1 MLYRRLIE
9 DHIDN
14 PSIVLSNGRQDYT
27 IRQIHE
33 AVKGYRFMFRKQR
46 LRKGDRVAVV
56 DSDPLRVAFALLAC
70 VAEGCI
76 CVPLSDCLDSDSRRE
91 ILENCTPSL
100 VVDSDPPSTPPVDDT
115 RVLQTK
121 DTAVYLIYTSGSTGT
136 PKGVIGCQKQIFF
149 CCEAILSRLKLNRSD
164 RILCSLPLS
173 FDYGMYQ
180 IFLTLFSGAF
190 LFLDDSRMLQQIPY
204 FLRHQAITV
213 FPTIPTVGN
222 LLLKT
227 TRLCADTA
235 PDLRS
240 ITFTGEVLPVSLI
253 HEFYARLPMTHLI
266 PMYGLTECKRVCVMP
281 PGREDKV
288 LAGSCGRPLDG
299 VAVRLEHV
307 DAETGIG
314 ELIVE
319 GSNVMEGYWGLSGG
333 DGDTFFVDPDSKKRC
348 VRTNDLFRIDAE
360 GFLFFCGRKNDILKI
375 RGYRVSSSWIE
386 NRFRL
391 CRGVLEVA
399 VIALPD
405 AFSGERAV
413 AVLHVNDPASRQEAW
428 ACRGSLPS
436 YLRNMQLIFTEHSL
450 PRNRNGKIDRKAL
463 RSAVEES

>member
-9 DHIDN
+9 DHIDD
-14 PSIVLSNGRQDYT
+14 PGIVLSNGTQDYT

-33 AVKGYRFMFRKQR
+33 AVKGYRSIFREHH

-56 DSDPLRVAFALLAC
+56 DSDPVRVAFTLLGC
-70 VAEGCI
+70 IAEGCI
-76 CVPLSDCLDSDSRRE
+76 CVPLSDCLDPDSRRE
-91 ILENCTPSL
+91 ILESCTPAL
-100 VVDSDPPSTPPVDDT
+100 LIDSGPPAVQSVGDT
-115 RVLQTK
+115 RVLQTE

-149 CCEAILSRLKLNRSD
+149 CCKAILSRLELGRSD
-164 RILCSLPLS
+164 RVLCSLPLS

-180 IFLTLFSGAF
+180 IFLALFSGAF

-204 FLRHQAITV
+204 LLRRQAITV

-227 TRLCADTA
+227 TCLCADTA

-240 ITFTGEVLPVSLI
+240 ITFTGELLPLPLI
-253 HEFYARLPMTHLI
+253 QEFYVRLPMTRLV
-266 PMYGLTECKRVCVMP
+266 PMYGLTECKRICVMP
-281 PGREDKV
+281 PGREDKI

-299 VAVRLEHV
+299 VAVRLEHM

-319 GSNVMEGYWGLSGG
+319 GDNVMEGYWGISDG
-333 DGDTFFVDPDSKKRC
+333 DGDTFFVNPGSGKRC
-348 VRTNDLFRIDAE
+348 VRTKDLFRIDEE

-375 RGYRVSSSWIE
+375 RGYRISSGWIE

-391 CRGVLEVA
+391 CRDVLEAA
-399 VIALPD
+399 VISLPD

-413 AVLHVNDPASRQEAW
+413 AVLYVSSSVSRQEAW

-450 PRNRNGKIDRKAL
+450 PRNSNGKIDRKAL
-463 RSAVEES
+463 RNIVEGL